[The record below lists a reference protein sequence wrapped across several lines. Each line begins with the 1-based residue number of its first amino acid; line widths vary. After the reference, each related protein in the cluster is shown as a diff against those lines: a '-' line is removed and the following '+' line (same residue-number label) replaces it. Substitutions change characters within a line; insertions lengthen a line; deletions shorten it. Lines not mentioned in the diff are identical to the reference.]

1 MNGSR
6 FIHRTASLVLEQMDW
21 HRRYLQQAGWTRD
34 LRTYLFKKAGLDEA
48 SSVRTA
54 APQRASFVLEVG
66 CGTGA
71 ILSEMPNHISR
82 HGLDIDPAALAQ
94 CRVHAPTVSLVQGNA
109 LELPYPNE
117 IFDIVYCHFLLLW
130 VADPLQALL
139 EMKRV
144 AKASAHIIA
153 FAEPDYTVRIDQ
165 PRERVPLGEW
175 QTEALQRQGADPG
188 LGARLADL
196 FFRAGIEIIE
206 TGTIQNAAQD
216 SSSEEWEIEWA
227 VIESDLA
234 GFVPDEE
241 IQKMKKLDQQAR
253 TRHERVLYVPTY
265 FAWGH
270 S

>member
-1 MNGSR
+1 
-6 FIHRTASLVLEQMDW
+6 MDW
-21 HRRYLQQAGWTRD
+21 HRRYLQQAGWTRG
-34 LRTYLFKKAGLDEA
+34 LRTYLFKKAGLDDA
-48 SSVRTA
+48 SRVRTA
-54 APQRASFVLEVG
+54 APQRASLVLEVG

-71 ILSEMPNHISR
+71 VLSELPNHLSL
-82 HGLDIDPAALAQ
+82 HGLDLDLAALAQ
-94 CRVHAPTVSLVQGNA
+94 CQIHAPTTTLVQGNA
-109 LELPYPNE
+109 LELPYSNE

-130 VADPLQALL
+130 VADPLRALL

-144 AKASAHIIA
+144 TKRGGHIIA
-153 FAEPDYTVRIDQ
+153 FAEPDYTARLDQ
-165 PRERVPLGEW
+165 PRELAPLGEW
-175 QTEALQRQGADPG
+175 QMESLQRQGADPG

-206 TGTIQNAAQD
+206 TGTIQNAGQD
-216 SSSEEWEIEWA
+216 SSPQEWETEWA

-253 TRHERVLYVPTY
+253 TRRERVLYVPTY
-265 FAWGH
+265 FAWGY